1 MGSVS
6 SGGTTSLAPR
16 MDSVSSGGTTPP
28 APRMDLLRFA
38 TAGSVDD
45 GKSTLIGRLLYDS
58 KSIFADQLEAV
69 ERTSRDRGE
78 DFTNLALLTD
88 GLRAEREQGIT
99 IDVAYR
105 YFATPRRKF
114 IIADT
119 PGHIQYTRNMV
130 TGASTADLAVVLV
143 DARNGLT
150 EQSRRHAFLTTLLR
164 VPHMVLAVNKMDLVD
179 YSAEVFEKI
188 CEEFSAFAA
197 RLDIG
202 DLAFIP
208 ISALH
213 GDNVVDRS
221 ANMPWYDGPSLLHH
235 LEHVHIASDRN
246 LIDVRFP
253 VQYVIRPH
261 AATDAELHDYRGYA
275 GQVAG
280 GVLKPGDE
288 VLHLPSGF
296 STRVRRIE
304 AAGTEIAEAFAPMS
318 VTLLLD
324 DDVDISRGDMI
335 CRPHNRP
342 AAAQDIEA
350 MVCWMSSETAL
361 ARRSRL
367 IVKHTSR
374 TVKAI
379 VTDLHYRIDVNTLH
393 RDEAATQLGLN
404 EIGRVRLR
412 LTQPI
417 FCDPYARNR
426 TTGGLILIDEGTN
439 ATVGA
444 AMITEAS

>member
-1 MGSVS
+1 
-6 SGGTTSLAPR
+6 
-16 MDSVSSGGTTPP
+16 MDI
-28 APRMDLLRFA
+28 LRLA

-58 KSIFADQLEAV
+58 KAIFEDQLAAV

-78 DFTNLALLTD
+78 NYTNLALLTD

-130 TGASTADLAVVLV
+130 TGASTADLAIVLV

-150 EQSRRHAFLTTLLR
+150 EQSRRHAFLATLLQ
-164 VPHMVLAVNKMDLVD
+164 VPHLVLAVNKMDLVGFD
-179 YSAEVFEKI
+179 SAVYERIVA
-188 CEEFSAFAA
+188 EFAAFATK
-197 RLDIG
+197 LEIG
-202 DLAFIP
+202 DLTFIP

-213 GDNVVDRS
+213 GDNVVQRS
-221 ANMPWYDGPSLLHH
+221 ANTPWYDGPSLLSH
-235 LEHVHIASDRN
+235 LEHLHIASDRN

-261 AATDAELHDYRGYA
+261 QATDPELHDYRGYA

-288 VLHLPSGF
+288 VMHLPSGL
-296 STRVRRIE
+296 TTTVQRIDTVHGP
-304 AAGTEIAEAFAPMS
+304 ADEAFPPMS
-318 VTLLLD
+318 VTLLLSD
-324 DDVDISRGDMI
+324 DLDISRGDMI
-335 CRPHNRP
+335 CRPHNQP
-342 AAAQDIEA
+342 FVAQDIEA
-350 MVCWMSSETAL
+350 MLCWMTADRQL
-361 ARRSRL
+361 TRRSRL
-367 IVKHTSR
+367 VVKHTSR

-379 VTDLHYRIDVNTLH
+379 VTDLQYRLDVNTLH
-393 RDEAATQLGLN
+393 RDEDADRLGLN
-404 EIGRVRLR
+404 EIGRISMR

-417 FCDPYARNR
+417 YCDPYGRNR
-426 TTGGLILIDEGTN
+426 MTGGLILIDEATN

-444 AMITEAS
+444 AMITEAH

>member
-1 MGSVS
+1 
-6 SGGTTSLAPR
+6 
-16 MDSVSSGGTTPP
+16 MDI
-28 APRMDLLRFA
+28 LRFA

-58 KSIFADQLEAV
+58 KAIFTDQLEAV

-78 DFTNLALLTD
+78 DYTNLALLTD

-143 DARNGLT
+143 DARKGPT

-164 VPHMVLAVNKMDLVD
+164 VPHLVLAVNKMDLVN
-179 YSAEVFEKI
+179 YEAAAYEEIKAEFT
-188 CEEFSAFAA
+188 AFATK
-197 RLDIG
+197 LEIG
-202 DLAFIP
+202 DLTFIP

-213 GDNVVDRS
+213 GDNVVQRS
-221 ANMPWYDGPSLLHH
+221 LNMPWYDGPSLLHH
-235 LEHVHIASDRN
+235 LENVHIASDRN

-253 VQYVIRPH
+253 VQYVIRPQQ
-261 AATDAELHDYRGYA
+261 ATDPRLHDYRGYA

-280 GVLKPGDE
+280 GILKPGDE
-288 VLHLPSGF
+288 VMHLPSGL
-296 STRVRRIE
+296 TARIKRIDTADGPVGE
-304 AAGTEIAEAFAPMS
+304 AYSPMS
-318 VTLLLD
+318 VTLVLD
-324 DDVDISRGDMI
+324 DDIDISRGDMI
-335 CRPHNRP
+335 CRPHNHP

-350 MVCWMSSETAL
+350 MICWMTADRAL
-361 ARRSRL
+361 SPRSRL
-367 IVKHTSR
+367 VIKHTTRS
-374 TVKAI
+374 TKAI
-379 VTDLHYRIDVNTLH
+379 VRDVHYRLDVNTLH
-393 RDEAATQLGLN
+393 RDETAAQLQLN
-404 EIGRVRLR
+404 EIGRVSLR
-412 LTQPI
+412 ATQPL

-426 TTGGLILIDEGTN
+426 ATGGIILIDEFTN

-444 AMITEAS
+444 GMITDAH